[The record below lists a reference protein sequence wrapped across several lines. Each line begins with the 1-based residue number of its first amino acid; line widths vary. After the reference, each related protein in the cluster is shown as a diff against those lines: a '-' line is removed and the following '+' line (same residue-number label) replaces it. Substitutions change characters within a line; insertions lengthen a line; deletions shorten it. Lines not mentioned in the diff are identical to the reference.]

1 MADKR
6 ETTQPGLGL
15 IEVELIDSHTHQGKM
30 YLKGDKIK
38 VRKRQLEK
46 LREWGKVK

>member
-1 MADKR
+1 MNERKDAAVN
-6 ETTQPGLGL
+6 ESLQV
-15 IEVELIDSHTHQGKM
+15 EVELIADHTHDGK
-30 YLKGDKIK
+30 LFKKGEKIT